1 MMKIITINQSYV
13 IPSHALE
20 QMHIVVHAMVLLLID
35 LRIKVNFLILLRYYI
50 QYDTSSLHYIV
61 KAILQKHSDRI
72 AEVSLKNLI

>member
-20 QMHIVVHAMVLLLID
+20 KMHALVLLLID